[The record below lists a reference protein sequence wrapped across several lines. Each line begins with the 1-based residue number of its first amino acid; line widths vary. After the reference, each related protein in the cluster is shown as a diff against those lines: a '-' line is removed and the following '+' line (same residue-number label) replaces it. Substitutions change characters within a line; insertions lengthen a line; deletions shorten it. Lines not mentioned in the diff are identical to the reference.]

1 MRPSPALTELEG
13 CVLGEIAL
21 RQPCTAYVVRREFL
35 QSLTPHWSRSAGAVY
50 PLFRRL
56 EARGYIRAKSHA
68 TGRRQSKHYV
78 VTLARGTGR
87 QLARWIGPPLTR
99 ESAGVPMDPLRSRL
113 CAFCNSFRRPAGSES
128 SSASAIRET
137 ESWLAEL
144 SQVGSERSPAQG
156 HFYGLILR
164 GAIAMMQSR
173 IDWLREI
180 GGAIER

>member
-35 QSLTPHWSRSAGAVY
+35 QSLTPHWSGSAGAVY

-78 VTLARGTGR
+78 VTRAGR
-87 QLARWIGPPLTR
+87 AALARWIGPPLTR
-99 ESAGVPMDPLRSRL
+99 ESAGVPMDPLRSRMRFL
-113 CAFCNSFRRPAGSES
+113 QFVPAARRRKFV
-128 SSASAIRET
+128 ASAIRET